1 MTYLFKI
8 TKMRFTAIIILF
20 VIILSSCVKDRVEKI
35 VTPSGIIPPGN
46 KTLIQYWNFNTVS
59 TLLSPTYSIGGG
71 EISVGGTF
79 DDVTPGTSLN
89 VRNSDDSASALRVRN
104 PSTTMILSLPTI
116 GYKEAVFSFSVMRS
130 SSGAQSNVA
139 SYTLDGTNYIS
150 SNLPTNIITV
160 TETWTAYS
168 IDFSAI
174 QGANNNSNFK
184 VKITFDLG
192 NTATTGNDRYDNI
205 TLDALPI

>member
-1 MTYLFKI
+1 
-8 TKMRFTAIIILF
+8 MRFTAIIILF
-20 VIILSSCVKDRVEKI
+20 VITLSSCVKDRVE
-35 VTPSGIIPPGN
+35 VLAAPSGIIPPGN

-89 VRNSDDSASALRVRN
+89 ARNANDSASALRVRN
-104 PSTTMILSLPTI
+104 PSTTVTVSLPTT
-116 GYKEAVFSFSVMRS
+116 GYKDAVFSFAVMRS
-130 SSGAQSNVA
+130 SSGAQSNIF
-139 SYTLDGTNYIS
+139 SYTLDGLNYIS
-150 SNLPTNIITV
+150 SGLPTNIVTV
-160 TETWTAYS
+160 TEIWIAYS

-174 QGANNNSNFK
+174 QGVNNNSNFK

-192 NTATTGNDRYDNI
+192 NTATTGNDRYDNF

>member
-1 MTYLFKI
+1 
-8 TKMRFTAIIILF
+8 MRFTAIIILF
-20 VIILSSCVKDRVEKI
+20 VIIFSSCVKDRVEKL
-35 VTPSGIIPPGN
+35 VTPSGIISPGN
-46 KTLIQYWNFNTVS
+46 KILIQYWNFNTVS
-59 TLLSPTYSIGGG
+59 TLLNPTYSIGGG

-89 VRNSDDSASALRVRN
+89 VRNSNDSASALRVRN
-104 PSTTMILSLPTI
+104 PSTAMILSLPTT

-130 SSGAQSNVA
+130 SSGAQSNVV

-150 SNLPTNIITV
+150 SNLPTNVIIV
-160 TETWTAYS
+160 TEIWTAYS